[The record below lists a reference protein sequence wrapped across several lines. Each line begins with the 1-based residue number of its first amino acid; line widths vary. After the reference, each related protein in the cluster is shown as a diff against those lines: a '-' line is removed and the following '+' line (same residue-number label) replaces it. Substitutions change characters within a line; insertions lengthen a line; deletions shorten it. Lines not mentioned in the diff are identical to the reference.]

1 MAAAPPSLHP
11 LERLAPSDRDL
22 ALDLVKASG
31 SLKDVAAL
39 YQVSYPTLRARLDAL
54 LARITELEAGRQPDP
69 MAEHLARLVEDGQIT
84 TAAAKTTLKLHRE
97 LRA

>member
-1 MAAAPPSLHP
+1 MAVPHP
-11 LERLAPSDRDL
+11 LEKLSPADQDL

-54 LARITELEAGRQPDP
+54 IARIAELEAGRRPDP
-69 MAEHLARLVEDGQIT
+69 MAEHLARLVEEGLVT
-84 TAAAKTTLKLHRE
+84 TAAAKATLKLHRE
-97 LRA
+97 LLP